1 MPLWLD
7 SSEAGAF
14 SITILDFS
22 STAVE
27 FRGKGVFG
35 LGFVCFSKNTPLTIS
50 VFQSNTQTVERHNVQ
65 LSRETELSTVKT
77 LVLEKIDQEPETYY
91 TYPERK

>member
-22 STAVE
+22 SSAVE
-27 FRGKGVFG
+27 FRGEGV
-35 LGFVCFSKNTPLTIS
+35 VCFVFFKSLTIS
-50 VFQSNTQTVERHNVQ
+50 GFHSNTQEVERHNVQ
-65 LSRETELSTVKT
+65 LSRETELLTVKT
-77 LVLEKIDQEPETYY
+77 LVLEKMDQEPETYHI
-91 TYPERK
+91 YPERK